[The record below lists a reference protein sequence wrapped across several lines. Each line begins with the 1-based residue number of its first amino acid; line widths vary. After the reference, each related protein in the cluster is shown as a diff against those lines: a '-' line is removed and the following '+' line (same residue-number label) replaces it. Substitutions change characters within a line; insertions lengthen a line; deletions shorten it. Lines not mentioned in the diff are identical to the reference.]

1 MSKRIVVLG
10 LGNILLK
17 DEGFGVHL
25 IESLKEQ
32 NLPENIELIDGGTA
46 GLDILLTLRDV
57 DKLIIVDA
65 IKDDKPAGTVYR
77 FSAHEIMDNSPLSAL
92 SLHHVSVMEAL
103 ALINHTA
110 NAPREII
117 IYGVEP
123 KEINWG
129 TSLSEEIQFK
139 IPEVRDLVHSELAL

>member
-1 MSKRIVVLG
+1 LSKRIVVLG
-10 LGNILLK
+10 LGNILLM

-25 IESLKEQ
+25 DESLKTQ
-32 NLPENIELIDGGTA
+32 KQPKNIELIDGGTA
-46 GLDILLTLRDV
+46 GLDVLLTLKNV

-77 FSAHEIMDNSPLSAL
+77 FSAHEVLDSSPMSAL

-103 ALINHTA
+103 ALIKHTHH
-110 NAPREII
+110 APDEII

-129 TSLSEEIQFK
+129 TSLSEEIQTK
-139 IPEVRDLVHSELAL
+139 IPEVRELVHTELAL